1 MVGRGN
7 GKIFLK
13 FFMEMDYHVLSI
25 SVGINGLILLILTSL
40 ISLGLNPNSCYYLA
54 NTKST
59 VHNGA
64 KSREPYQE
72 GTHPHIKNPNPD
84 KKHLLQHPAKYSSFN
99 IKTFQVSD
107 REIDKIFK

>member
-13 FFMEMDYHVLSI
+13 FFMKMDYHVLSI

-72 GTHPHIKNPNPD
+72 GTHSPISRTQIQIKNTFYSTLRNIARSIL
-84 KKHLLQHPAKYSSFN
+84 KH
-99 IKTFQVSD
+99 
-107 REIDKIFK
+107 FKSVIGK